1 MSGLIS
7 KNYFDCAGTVI
18 VPVIASFNTDGKIM
32 PLYVRIQGI
41 SYKIDSSWM
50 YSNFISTVDFNC
62 KVIDG
67 DSLKPL
73 ILTYHRREGVW
84 STRI

>member
-62 KVIDG
+62 KIIDG

-73 ILTYHRREGVW
+73 ILIYHRKEGLW